1 MDFGERFAVV
11 GRSGFLRGGSD
22 EIPLEVGK
30 TVAQLTAPCITAREA
45 DEEKVAPGIWMLGG
59 AGQKQSGKVPESGV
73 DAISGRMLCL
83 LFMHRLNGRGHRIE
97 RGGSEMKAAV
107 VPEVSSTWQI
117 KDVPQPQPGANQVL
131 VKMHASGICYT
142 DVHLTLGHFP
152 GPFPRILGHEPVGE
166 IVAVAPDVTTR
177 KVGDRVGTAW
187 IQSTCG
193 RCEWCQRGRRMFCP
207 YLQGTGIQ
215 AQGGHAEYMLMNS
228 DATYLIPDKVSYEQ
242 AAPIFCAGYTVYSG
256 LRWADPQPHEKVAV
270 LGIGGLGHLAV
281 QYAKAAGF
289 ETIAISHSPDKDKM
303 IRELGA
309 DEIVRDGKSLAEAG
323 GADVILSTSNS
334 TKSMVDSIQ
343 GLRPDG
349 RLVAMGADA
358 EPLSVS
364 LMDLIMKRIRVIG
377 SQQNGPEYLY
387 EALDYVAKAK
397 VKTIVETY
405 PLAEAAKAY
414 ERVAEG
420 KARFRA
426 VLTM

>member
-1 MDFGERFAVV
+1 M
-11 GRSGFLRGGSD
+11 
-22 EIPLEVGK
+22 
-30 TVAQLTAPCITAREA
+30 Q
-45 DEEKVAPGIWMLGG
+45 
-59 AGQKQSGKVPESGV
+59 
-73 DAISGRMLCL
+73 
-83 LFMHRLNGRGHRIE
+83 
-97 RGGSEMKAAV
+97 AAV
-107 VPEVSSTWQI
+107 VPAVSSSWQV
-117 KDVPQPQPGANQVL
+117 KEVPRPELGPYQVL
-131 VKMHASGICYT
+131 VQMHASGICYT
-142 DVHLTLGHFP
+142 DVHQTLGHLP

-166 IVAVAPDVTTR
+166 IVAAAPDVTTR

-193 RCEWCQRGRRMFCP
+193 RCEWCRRGRRMFCP
-207 YLQGTGIQ
+207 EMKATGVN
-215 AQGGHAEYMLMNS
+215 APGGHAEYMLMNA
-228 DATYLIPDKVSYEQ
+228 DATYLIPDKVPYEQ
-242 AAPIFCAGYTVYSG
+242 AAPIFCAGYTVYGG
-256 LRWADPQPHEKVAV
+256 LRWADPQPHERVAV

-289 ETIAISHSPDKDKM
+289 ETIAISRSPDKDKM

-334 TKSMVDSIQ
+334 TKAMNDSIQ

-358 EPLSVS
+358 EPISVS
-364 LMDLIMKRIRVIG
+364 LMDLIGKRIRIIG

-387 EALDYVAKAK
+387 EALDFVAQGK

-405 PLAEAAKAY
+405 ALAEAPKAY
-414 ERVAEG
+414 ERVADG